1 MAAGHLSS
9 IEDTAL
15 THCGRVRRYKKNT
28 AGIRSVVERG
38 APGLELARG
47 RTEPIIARL
56 PSAVTAFVGRTLK
69 GPVQRPV
76 AVASFAEFQ
85 QVFGGLW
92 QPSTVSY
99 AVEQF
104 FEHGGGRAII
114 VRVANGARPPTITLP
129 AGAGAL
135 RLAGVNPG
143 SREYLRA
150 SVDYDGIPEGDTERF
165 NLVIQRVRSATSEL
179 IEDQEIFRRASLR
192 PDSGRCLADLLLQS
206 RLARALEL
214 LPAQRPDRSAG
225 PGRSAIGYAF
235 SNADGDDGGPL
246 TDYDIIG
253 SAAAVTGLFALSA
266 ADCFNFL
273 CIPPLSREHDVGLG
287 ALLVAAR
294 YCRERHAMLIVD
306 PPASW
311 TTARAALDG
320 MRTWPFRSD
329 NAVMYYPRVQTLDRL
344 RGRLE
349 TFASCGAVAGMLARA
364 DEISPLWSAVDSE
377 EVTLRPGTQ
386 PAVGVSDADRLR
398 LAQVG
403 INTLSVPRTASG
415 SGVRVDARTLA
426 AGGSGFTDWKYLS
439 ARRLGLWVAASV
451 ERGTRWV
458 LLEQNGPATWA
469 RARSLV
475 DTFLEV
481 LAEQGAF
488 VGENASDRYFVIC
501 DERVNRPDIIADG
514 RVNLLF
520 GFATRRPGE
529 FDAWLVTHH
538 PAASR
543 VRPVSVNRLATSRQ
557 RVGWEIET
565 AILKKMDYR

>member
-1 MAAGHLSS
+1 M
-9 IEDTAL
+9 IEL
-15 THCGRVRRYKKNT
+15 
-28 AGIRSVVERG
+28 G
-38 APGLELARG
+38 APGLELVRT
-47 RTEPIIARL
+47 RTEPIISRL

-76 AVASFAEFQ
+76 MVRSFAEFQ

-104 FEHGGGRAII
+104 FDHGGGRAIV

-135 RLAGVNPG
+135 RLEGANPG

-150 SVDYDGIPEGDTERF
+150 SVDYDGIPEGDSDRF
-165 NLVIQRVRSATSEL
+165 NLVIQRVRSAASEL

-192 PDSGRCLADLLLQS
+192 PDSGRYLADLLVQS
-206 RLARALEL
+206 RLARAVEP
-214 LPAQRPDRSAG
+214 LPVLRPDRSAG
-225 PGRSAIGYAF
+225 PGGSAIGYAL

-246 TDYDIIG
+246 TDYDVIG
-253 SAAAVTGLFALSA
+253 SAVAGTGLFALRA
-266 ADCFNFL
+266 ADSFNFL
-273 CIPPLSREHDVGLG
+273 CIPPLSREHDVGLST
-287 ALLVAAR
+287 LLVAAR

-311 TTARAALDG
+311 TSARAALEG

-329 NAVMYYPRVQTLDRL
+329 IALMYYPRVQALDRL
-344 RGRLE
+344 RGRVE
-349 TFASCGAVAGMLARA
+349 TFGPCGAVAGMLARS
-364 DEISPLWSAVDSE
+364 DDISPLWSAAESE
-377 EVTLRPGTQ
+377 EMTLRPGTQ
-386 PAVGVSDADRLR
+386 PAVAVCDADRLR

-403 INTLSVPRTASG
+403 VNALREPRAGFPGAAGTH
-415 SGVRVDARTLA
+415 VDARTLA
-426 AGGSGFTDWKYLS
+426 AGGSGFTDWKYLA
-439 ARRLGLWVAASV
+439 ARRLGLWVAASI

-458 LLEQNGPATWA
+458 LLEQNSPATWA

-475 DTFLEV
+475 ETFLEV
-481 LAEQGAF
+481 LADQGAF
-488 VGENASDRYFVIC
+488 VGSDAAERYFVIC
-501 DERVNRPDIIADG
+501 DERVNRPDTIADG
-514 RVNLLF
+514 RLNLLF
-520 GFATRRPGE
+520 GFATSRPGE

-538 PAASR
+538 PSASR

-557 RVGWEIET
+557 RVEWEIET
-565 AILKKMDYR
+565 TILRKMEYR